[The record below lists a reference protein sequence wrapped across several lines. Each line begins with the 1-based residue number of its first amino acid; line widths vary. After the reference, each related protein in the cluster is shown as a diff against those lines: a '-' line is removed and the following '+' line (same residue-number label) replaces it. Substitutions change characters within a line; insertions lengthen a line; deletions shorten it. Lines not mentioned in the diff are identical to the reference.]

1 MPISNIRLFLFFRI
15 LLGVLLLAVVA
26 DFFLA
31 SLPGS
36 ISDLFKDHYLAMAAG
51 ALILVLIFVR
61 VNYFSYEDEY
71 EIIHIRSK
79 SLIFG
84 RLSKQNRRYEFPKV
98 LVTRYE
104 LARHPI
110 YKKLT
115 IHIHS
120 SSGVRKTRIFNLS
133 FVSRKDLDYVERS
146 LSQIVE
152 RNQKGAG
159 RQAEK

>member
-1 MPISNIRLFLFFRI
+1 MSISNIRLFFFFRI
-15 LLGVLLLAVVA
+15 LLGLLILAVLA
-26 DFFLA
+26 DFLLA

-36 ISDLFKDHYLAMAAG
+36 ISDYFQDHYLALVAG
-51 ALILVLIFVR
+51 ALALVLVFVR

-84 RLSKQNRRYEFPKV
+84 DLSKQNRRYEFPKV
-98 LVTRYE
+98 LVTGYE

-115 IHIHS
+115 IHIQS
-120 SSGVRKTRIFNLS
+120 SSGVRKTRVFNLS

-146 LSQIVE
+146 LSQIVQ

-159 RQAEK
+159 RQA